1 MDIYSD
7 FWKTNPEYTVVYDD
21 EFVFMSDSSKI
32 MWSIYMYYDPRS
44 VLAMETNED
53 IKLEYIRKK
62 FYPDFDP
69 SDAYTETQAELYK
82 KYIPEPET
90 AYFDL
95 LKQTM
100 EMVELFRDIKPR
112 DAKTDGAKIKEATA
126 KVDGLMKASKLL
138 DVLKA
143 KRKELQES
151 RLSGDGKGLAGYT
164 PSRAEFGRMGSASR

>member
-100 EMVELFRDIKPR
+100 EMVELFRD
-112 DAKTDGAKIKEATA
+112 
-126 KVDGLMKASKLL
+126 MKASKLL

-164 PSRAEFGRMGSASR
+164 PSRAESGRMGSASR